1 MWLRAIPKPHMRLL
15 ETDGPSRRRPLNLVA
30 VMTTS
35 TGNRDLFEAYLADD
49 GRRGPAPEG
58 AFSGSAGGAPCGDL
72 VRISIVVD
80 HGRIERLSFDREG
93 CAASA
98 AAAAAV
104 AELADGASV
113 LEAARIGPDEIEAE
127 LGGLAPSHRH
137 AVILA
142 ADALH
147 RALSALAGS
156 GSRLAGRPAEGQRVL
171 VALSGGVDS
180 AVAALREREAGRDV
194 VAVTL
199 KLWADR
205 RTDGER
211 SCCSPEAVLG
221 ARRVAHSL
229 GIPHLTL
236 DLEQEFRAGVVGP
249 FLRGYAD
256 GRTPNP
262 CVLCNG
268 ELRIDAMI
276 ALADRLGA
284 AKLVT
289 GHYARIADDGS
300 GPLLAGAADGA
311 KDQTYMLS
319 ALAPA
324 SLERLRFPLS
334 ELTKPE
340 VRELAAQ
347 AGLEVAGRAES
358 QDLCF
363 LAGQGKREFLRRH
376 AGLEERPGDVVDRS
390 GRRLGEHSGHHN
402 FTVGQRRGLGVGGG
416 EPLYVLATDAAG
428 NRVIAGGRDELATS
442 RIRIRGARLHRG
454 AERVD
459 GVRLRSHSPRRECRV
474 EVDGAESEAVVAL
487 SEPVDRVA
495 PGQVACLMDGDL
507 VVGHGTIV

>member
-1 MWLRAIPKPHMRLL
+1 V
-15 ETDGPSRRRPLNLVA
+15 D
-30 VMTTS
+30 
-35 TGNRDLFEAYLADD
+35 RDLFEQYLGDD
-49 GRRGPAPEG
+49 ARQGPAPDG

-72 VRISIVVD
+72 VRLSVLVFD
-80 HGRIERLSFDREG
+80 RRIERVTFDREG

-104 AELADGASV
+104 AELAEGASV
-113 LEAARIGPDEIEAE
+113 LDAARIGPDRIEEE
-127 LGGLAPSHRH
+127 LGGLASTHRH
-137 AVILA
+137 AVVLA

-147 RALSALAGS
+147 RALSSLAGS
-156 GSRLAGRPAEGQRVL
+156 GTALAVRPSDGERVL

-180 AVAALREREAGRDV
+180 AVAALCEREAGRDV

-199 KLWADR
+199 KLWADQQ
-205 RTDGER
+205 TDGER

-236 DLEQEFRAGVVGP
+236 DLEREFRAGVVGP
-249 FLRGYAD
+249 FLSGYAE

-268 ELRIDAMI
+268 DLRIDAMI

-289 GHYARIADDGS
+289 GHYARIADDGL

-319 ALAPA
+319 GLTPE
-324 SLERLRFPLS
+324 SLSRLRFPLAD
-334 ELTKPE
+334 LTKPE
-340 VRELAAQ
+340 VRSLAAQ

-376 AGLEERPGDVVDRS
+376 AGLDDRRGDVVDRS
-390 GRRLGEHSGHHN
+390 GKRLGEHTGHHN

-416 EPLYVLATDAAG
+416 EPLYVLETAAAT
-428 NRVIAGGRDELATS
+428 NRVIAGGRDELATG
-442 RIRIRGARLHRG
+442 RIRIRGTRLHRE

-459 GVRLRSHSPRRECRV
+459 GVRLRSHAPKRECRL
-474 EVDGAESEAVVAL
+474 EVDGDASEAVVAL
-487 SEPVDRVA
+487 SQPVDRVA
-495 PGQVACLMDGDL
+495 PGQVACLLNGDL

>member
-1 MWLRAIPKPHMRLL
+1 MSR
-15 ETDGPSRRRPLNLVA
+15 ETI
-30 VMTTS
+30 
-35 TGNRDLFEAYLADD
+35 EQYLGDRS
-49 GRRGPAPEG
+49 RRGPAPDG
-58 AFSGSAGGAPCGDL
+58 GFSGSAGGAPCGDL
-72 VRISIVVD
+72 IRLSLVLTER
-80 HGRIERLSFDREG
+80 RIERVTFEQEG
-93 CAASA
+93 CAATA
-98 AAAAAV
+98 AAGAAV
-104 AELADGASV
+104 AELAEGASV
-113 LEAARIGPDEIEAE
+113 LEAASISPDEIESE
-127 LGGLAPSHRH
+127 LGGLGSSHRH
-137 AVILA
+137 AAVLA

-147 RALSALAGS
+147 RAISSLAGS
-156 GSRLAGRPAEGQRVL
+156 GLPLAQPPPACGERVL

-180 AVAALREREAGRDV
+180 AVAALREREAGREV

-199 KLWADR
+199 KLWADQD
-205 RTDGER
+205 TDGES

-221 ARRVAHSL
+221 ARRLAQSL

-236 DLEQEFRAGVVGP
+236 DLEGEFRDGVVGP
-249 FLRGYAD
+249 FLRGYAE

-284 AKLVT
+284 AKLAT

-300 GPLLAGAADGA
+300 GPLLAGAGDPA

-319 ALAPA
+319 GLQPG
-324 SLERLRFPLS
+324 SLRRLRFPLGD
-334 ELTKPE
+334 LTKPR
-340 VRELAAQ
+340 VREIAAE
-347 AGLEVAGRAES
+347 AGLEVAGRTES

-376 AGLEERPGDVVDRS
+376 GGLEDRRGQVVDPS

-416 EPLYVLATDAAG
+416 EPLYVLRTDAAT
-428 NRVIAGGRDELATS
+428 NRVVAGSHDQLATT
-442 RIRIRGARLHRG
+442 RIRIRAARLHRG

-459 GVRLRSHSPRRECRV
+459 GVRLRSHAPTRACRV
-474 EVDGAESEAVVAL
+474 EPGAEAGEAVVAL
-487 SEPVDRVA
+487 AEPVDGAA
-495 PGQVACLMDGDL
+495 PGQLACLLDGDL

>member
-1 MWLRAIPKPHMRLL
+1 VTEATR
-15 ETDGPSRRRPLNLVA
+15 
-30 VMTTS
+30 
-35 TGNRDLFEAYLADD
+35 NRELFEEYLADEA
-49 GRRGPAPEG
+49 RRGPALDG
-58 AFSGSAGGAPCGDL
+58 TFSGSAGGAPCGDL
-72 VRISIVVD
+72 VRLSLLVFD
-80 HGRIERLSFDREG
+80 GRIERVSFDREG
-93 CAASA
+93 CTASA
-98 AAAAAV
+98 AAAAAA
-104 AELADGASV
+104 AELVEGSSV
-113 LEAARIGPDEIEAE
+113 LEAALIGPDEVEAE
-127 LGGLAPSHRH
+127 LGGLAPTHRH
-137 AVILA
+137 AAVLA
-142 ADALH
+142 ADAVH

-156 GSRLAGRPAEGQRVL
+156 RDRLADRPADGERVL

-180 AVAALREREAGRDV
+180 AVAALREREAGREV

-199 KLWADR
+199 KLWADQ
-205 RTDGER
+205 RTDGEK

-236 DLEQEFRAGVVGP
+236 DLEREFRAGVVGP
-249 FLRGYAD
+249 FLSGYAE

-289 GHYARIADDGS
+289 GHYARIADDGA

-319 ALAPA
+319 ALAPE
-324 SLERLRFPLS
+324 SLARLRFPLAD
-334 ELTKPE
+334 LTKPQ
-340 VRELAAQ
+340 VRELAAR
-347 AGLEVAGRAES
+347 AELEVACRAES

-376 AGLEERPGDVVDRS
+376 AGLEDRTGEVVDAS
-390 GRRLGEHSGHHN
+390 GRRLGEHTGHHN

-416 EPLYVLATDAAG
+416 EPLYVLGTDVAA
-428 NRVIAGGRDELATS
+428 NRVIAGGREQLATS
-442 RIRIRGARLHRG
+442 RIRISGARLHRS
-454 AERVD
+454 ANRVD
-459 GVRLRSHSPRRECRV
+459 GVRLRYHSPRRECRV
-474 EVDGAESEAVVAL
+474 EVNGDPTQAIVAL

-495 PGQVACLMDGDL
+495 PGQIACLMDGDL
-507 VVGHGTIV
+507 VVGHGTIA

>member
-1 MWLRAIPKPHMRLL
+1 VNRELL
-15 ETDGPSRRRPLNLVA
+15 EH
-30 VMTTS
+30 
-35 TGNRDLFEAYLADD
+35 FLADD
-49 GRRGPAPEG
+49 ARRGPEPAG

-72 VRISIVVD
+72 VRISLLLAE
-80 HGRIERLSFDREG
+80 GRVERVSFDREG

-104 AELADGASV
+104 AELAEGATV
-113 LEAARIGPDEIEAE
+113 LEAARIGPDEIESE
-127 LGGLAPSHRH
+127 LGGLAPTHRH
-137 AVILA
+137 AAVLA

-147 RALSALAGS
+147 RALSAWAGS
-156 GSRLAGRPAEGQRVL
+156 GALLADRPTEGERAL

-199 KLWADR
+199 KLWADQ
-205 RTDGER
+205 RTDGEK

-221 ARRVAHSL
+221 ARRVAHAL

-236 DLEQEFRAGVVGP
+236 DLEQEFRTGVVGP
-249 FLRGYAD
+249 FIQGYAA

-268 ELRIDAMI
+268 ELRLDAMI

-300 GPLLAGAADGA
+300 GPLLAAAADGA

-319 ALAPA
+319 ALAPE
-324 SLERLRFPLS
+324 SLARRRFPLS
-334 ELTKPE
+334 ELTKPQ
-340 VRELAAQ
+340 VRELAAD

-376 AGLEERPGDVVDRS
+376 AGLEDRPGDVVDRS
-390 GRRLGEHSGHHN
+390 GRRVGEHDGHHN

-416 EPLYVLATDAAG
+416 EPLYVLATDAGA
-428 NRVIAGGRDELATS
+428 NRVVAGSRDQLAT
-442 RIRIRGARLHRG
+442 RRVRIRGAKLHRP

-459 GVRLRSHSPRRECRV
+459 GVRLRYHAPLRECRV
-474 EVDGAESEAVVAL
+474 EVDGDPSEAVVAL
-487 SEPVDRVA
+487 SEPVDGVA
-495 PGQVACLMDGDL
+495 PGQLACLLDGDL